1 MLKSNKLLFSAPAH
15 VPGNPVSSGAKGRGE
30 GSRICTKLLL
40 SHKAAKPH
48 SLLIATGDWLR
59 LQKYKWLPECKWQT
73 SKAARSMCWFYI
85 FQRRAGIQ
93 SGRVEQGLWKSY
105 LCPEVKAGSAVPA
118 GSARPGLCH
127 PQPRP
132 SAPVFCLS
140 LCFLIIRIH
149 IVFSSWPARWYNPML
164 FHPLTQILH
173 YSVKG
178 KCLASFWRRLFQSP
192 AGLRSYKK
200 VIQTCAHF
208 NCKWSHRKFS

>member
-1 MLKSNKLLFSAPAH
+1 MLKSNKLLFSALVH

-85 FQRRAGIQ
+85 FQRRAWIQ

-118 GSARPGLCH
+118 GLSAAIPT
-127 PQPRP
+127 P
-132 SAPVFCLS
+132 SLGTCLLPFTACPHRQNTYCIFQLTCEVIPSHALSPTYTNFAS
-140 LCFLIIRIH
+140 LCQREMPCT
-149 IVFSSWPARWYNPML
+149 V
-164 FHPLTQILH
+164 
-173 YSVKG
+173 
-178 KCLASFWRRLFQSP
+178 LAATLSKAQLYP
-192 AGLRSYKK
+192 DHKK

-208 NCKWSHRKFS
+208 NCKWSCWKFS